1 MHIGM
6 IYLDREQYARSREY
20 LQKALSAFEQSGERG
35 MMAYTYAL
43 MARSYSLE
51 SQYKQAIEYGLKA
64 AELYEKLGNKSES
77 ARLYLQL
84 AQLCKR
90 QKNYQKA
97 AEYEEKARTLLG
109 EGEKVIKKDK

>member
-1 MHIGM
+1 
-6 IYLDREQYARSREY
+6 
-20 LQKALSAFEQSGERG
+20 
-35 MMAYTYAL
+35 

-51 SQYKQAIEYGLKA
+51 SQYEQAIEYGLKA
-64 AELYEKLGNKSES
+64 AELYEKLGNKNES

-109 EGEKVIKKDK
+109 EGEKVIKRDK

>member
-1 MHIGM
+1 
-6 IYLDREQYARSREY
+6 
-20 LQKALSAFEQSGERG
+20 
-35 MMAYTYAL
+35 

-51 SQYKQAIEYGLKA
+51 SRYEQAIEYGLKG
-64 AELYEKLGNKSES
+64 AELYEKLGNKNES

-97 AEYEEKARTLLG
+97 AEYEEKALTLLG
-109 EGEKVIKKDK
+109 EGEKVIKRDK